1 VKNVRNAKVAVFT
14 CSIDISQTETKG
26 TVLLHNAEEML
37 NFTRG
42 EEQQMERVCKIDV
55 VEVGVL
61 IPPQIFKE
69 IADSGVKVIVAGNS
83 VGDLALHYL
92 DRMQIAVV
100 KVLSKFD
107 LRRLCRVVNA
117 TPLARLGAPTLDE
130 MGWADIVETTEIGG
144 DRVTVFR
151 QEEVAGSSAT
161 ERTRTA
167 TVLLRGATANL
178 LDDLE
183 RAVDDGVSVL
193 KALIKDARLV
203 SGAGATEMALSRAIA
218 SYGAELRGLSQ
229 HSARQYA
236 AALEVVP
243 RTLAENAGARNATDV
258 LTSLRALHDKP
269 NGDVFGVDVEGE
281 GDGTLDARKA
291 GIVDSVAAKSW
302 ALKLATEAA
311 VAVLKVD
318 SIIMSKP
325 AGGPKVPQQSG
336 NWDED

>member
-1 VKNVRNAKVAVFT
+1 
-14 CSIDISQTETKG
+14 
-26 TVLLHNAEEML
+26 
-37 NFTRG
+37 
-42 EEQQMERVCKIDV
+42 
-55 VEVGVL
+55 
-61 IPPQIFKE
+61 
-69 IADSGVKVIVAGNS
+69 
-83 VGDLALHYL
+83 
-92 DRMQIAVV
+92 MQIAVV

-151 QEEVAGSSAT
+151 QDETVAGTPA

-167 TVLLRGATANL
+167 TILLRGATGNL

-193 KALIKDARLV
+193 KALIKDERLV
-203 SGAGATEMALSRAIA
+203 PGAGATEMALSRGVAT
-218 SYGAELRGLSQ
+218 YGAELRGLSQ

-243 RTLAENAGARNATDV
+243 RTLAENAGARDATEI
-258 LTSLRALHDKP
+258 LTRLRALHD
-269 NGDVFGVDVEGE
+269 GSSGEHVHGVDIEGE
-281 GDGTLDARKA
+281 EDGTIDAVKH
-291 GIVDSVAAKSW
+291 GILDSVAAKSW

-325 AGGPKVPQQSG
+325 AGGPKIPQQSG